1 MLKRREFVTLLGS
14 VEAQFAAAK
23 RVNDVRLSIART
35 LKSRRA
41 MTDPDDAGIDRGLIL
56 EIDMGGADGMIFGDG
71 NPPPTTRLAQP
82 LAGCFVR
89 ADFLTRLYL
98 QVGSMNQTSR
108 SAQDCCTVGWFNLT
122 SSLVIIAR
130 AVARAAGT
138 LGPIAI
144 ASVTNATAVS
154 VTAIRLYMST
164 LWRVRN

>member
-1 MLKRREFVTLLGS
+1 MT
-14 VEAQFAAAK
+14 
-23 RVNDVRLSIART
+23 
-35 LKSRRA
+35 A
-41 MTDPDDAGIDRGLIL
+41 MMPVSTGLIL

-122 SSLVIIAR
+122 SPLVIIAR

-144 ASVTNATAVS
+144 ASITNATAVS

-164 LWRVRN
+164 LWRARD